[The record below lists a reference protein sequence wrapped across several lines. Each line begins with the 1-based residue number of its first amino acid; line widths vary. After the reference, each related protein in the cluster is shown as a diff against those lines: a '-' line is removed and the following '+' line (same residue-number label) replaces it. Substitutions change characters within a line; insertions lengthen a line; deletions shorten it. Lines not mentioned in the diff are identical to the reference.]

1 MQSVDFYG
9 DAKKVFQKT
18 ETEKVIDEIYNII
31 ISDIPDRIKV
41 LKIQDYIFNKK
52 GIDNCESERV

>member
-1 MQSVDFYG
+1 MQPVDFYG

-18 ETEKVIDEIYNII
+18 ETEKVIDEMYNII
-31 ISDIPDRIKV
+31 ISDIPDKTKV
-41 LKIQDYIFNKK
+41 LKIQEYILKKK